1 MASISHRTLPH
12 LERNLSFS
20 LFFSHVQVAKF
31 ERILNT
37 NPWRPETSA
46 KVDAPLKVGRPASIT
61 RTESHKSLRGRMEMH
76 DSSGGMEAL
85 VRALS
90 SHAQHT
96 LDDLP

>member
-1 MASISHRTLPH
+1 
-12 LERNLSFS
+12 
-20 LFFSHVQVAKF
+20 
-31 ERILNT
+31 
-37 NPWRPETSA
+37 
-46 KVDAPLKVGRPASIT
+46 
-61 RTESHKSLRGRMEMH
+61 MEMH